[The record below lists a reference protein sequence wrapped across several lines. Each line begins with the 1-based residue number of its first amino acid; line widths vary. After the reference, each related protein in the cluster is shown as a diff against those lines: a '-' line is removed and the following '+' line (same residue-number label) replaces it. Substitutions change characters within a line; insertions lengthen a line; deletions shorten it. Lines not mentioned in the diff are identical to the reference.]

1 MIAKLLWIKRNNQD
15 HQIEVILDYINSFFR
30 F

>member
-15 HQIEVILDYINSFFR
+15 HQIEVILDYNLYKNN
-30 F
+30 